1 MSQISINTTPPP
13 DDRPHRPADDSEV
26 VYFEGSPLLRSE
38 LAKVLVWGIGGVVL
52 LALAGLN
59 LFKFK
64 FGWPWWVYL
73 ALVVIAAAITFFPM
87 MMRKAVRYRITN
99 YRIDVSSGVLSRN
112 VDTVELWHVEDL
124 RLHQSVLNRVADV
137 GTITITSHDQ
147 ALPQL
152 ALRGLPKPQELFR
165 MLEQR
170 VIAVKRQRGV
180 MKVDPG

>member
-1 MSQISINTTPPP
+1 
-13 DDRPHRPADDSEV
+13 
-26 VYFEGSPLLRSE
+26 
-38 LAKVLVWGIGGVVL
+38 
-52 LALAGLN
+52 
-59 LFKFK
+59 
-64 FGWPWWVYL
+64 
-73 ALVVIAAAITFFPM
+73 M

-180 MKVDPG
+180 MKVDAG

>member
-1 MSQISINTTPPP
+1 MSQIAINPTPPP
-13 DDRPHRPADDSEV
+13 DDRPHKPADDTEE

-38 LAKVLVWGIGGVVL
+38 LGTVIIWWLIALVVL
-52 LALAGLN
+52 AIPVLRIVYHWA
-59 LFKFK
+59 
-64 FGWPWWVYL
+64 WPWWVSA
-73 ALVVIAAAITFFPM
+73 ALVAAAVVLVFVPVRLRTAI
-87 MMRKAVRYRITN
+87 RYRITN
-99 YRIDVSSGVLSRN
+99 YRIDVSYGVLSRN

-124 RLHQSVLNRVADV
+124 RLHQSLLNRMADV
-137 GTITITSHDQ
+137 GTISITSHDQ
-147 ALPQL
+147 SLPKL